1 MNIDKLFGIDAAA
14 KPRVRLAWL
23 LICVAASLTLWRI
36 AEDLSM
42 RLGPDVEIMH
52 NATEI
57 MRRATAVIREAKIAK
72 GLMQDKDLDPNNTGL
87 IGPEW
92 SETMTTVGR
101 LSAKRTLT
109 NPDTAALF
117 SRLFRLAGMQRGDTV
132 AVVLSGS
139 FVGGNVAVLSA
150 IESYGLRPVVVSSLG
165 ASMYGAAD
173 PDFTWLDMETAVR
186 EAGVWRVRSFR
197 ALLGGEAGM
206 ARNLGDDARA
216 ALLAAVQRANVPLIR
231 RESFA
236 DAVREASTVMG
247 LGPASEARPAVLVN
261 IGGALLALG
270 DCLEAA
276 DIPYGL
282 INQPIPCTRGTPG
295 LIQIALAQ
303 GVTVINVFKIRE
315 FARHYGLPNDP
326 VPLPEAGK
334 NPLIYSR

>member
-1 MNIDKLFGIDAAA
+1 MNIDDLFRAGHGV
-14 KPRVRLAWL
+14 KPRVKLAWL
-23 LICVAASLTLWRI
+23 LLCVAASLTLWRI
-36 AEDLSM
+36 AGDLSM
-42 RLGPDVEIMH
+42 RVGPDVEIMH
-52 NATEI
+52 NAADV
-57 MRRATAVIREAKIAK
+57 MRRATAVIREAKSAR
-72 GLMQDKDLDPNNTGL
+72 GLMQDKDIDPNRTGL

-117 SRLFRLAGMQRGDTV
+117 SRLLRRAGLQRGDTV

-186 EAGVWRVRSFR
+186 EAGVWRVRSIR

-206 ARNLGDDARA
+206 ARNLGEDARA
-216 ALLAAVQRANVPLIR
+216 ALLEAVRRANVPLIR
-231 RESFA
+231 GASFS
-236 DAVREASTVMG
+236 DAVHEAAAVMG
-247 LGPASEARPAVLVN
+247 LGSGSESKPAVLVN
-261 IGGALLALG
+261 VGGSLLALG

-276 DIPYGL
+276 EIPYGL
-282 INQPIPCTRGTPG
+282 IREPIRCTRGTPG
-295 LIQIALAQ
+295 LIQIALDQ
-303 GVTVINVFKIRE
+303 GVTVINAFKIRE
-315 FARHYGLPNDP
+315 FARQYGLPNDP
-326 VPLPEAGK
+326 VPLPEPGN
-334 NPLIYSR
+334 NPYIYSR